1 MSDPKI
7 YTIGWICAVEA
18 ELIAATALLDEEHND
33 LEDVPV
39 HDNNTYTLGRVGKHN
54 VAIAALPHWQYGLVS
69 AANVARDMIRTFP
82 NIRIGLMVGIG
93 GGAPSSKHD
102 IRLGDVVVSSP
113 GYGNGGVFQYDYGKT
128 MQDAS
133 FAVTGQLNQPP
144 QCLLTAMSSLKAQY
158 KRRGHNIAKVIND
171 VLDDN
176 PRLRKEYRRPESDT
190 DRLYSSCFKHNE
202 NDDIDCVTAC
212 DDASKL
218 VDRVERTEEQDDP
231 MIHFGLI
238 ASANQLMKDATIR
251 DRLSAER
258 DVLCFEMEAA
268 GLMNHFPCL
277 VIRGICDYSD
287 THKNI
292 KWQGYAAMTAATY
305 AKNLLYKVAPNKV
318 EAERKLVD
326 VLSDVIED
334 LQKNQDLTRTLLYF
348 YFDFT
353 DTRKQS
359 FENVIRS
366 LIIQM
371 YYRNKDAQKHLN
383 SLYSTCRDGKDQPSF
398 DSLQKAFTNMIHELR
413 EVWIV
418 LDALDE
424 CTPRIELLSWTQD
437 LAQNYQ
443 PLSNVHILIT
453 SRPEQDI
460 KSAIERHADNE
471 QMIAIRDDLLEA
483 DIRNYVQARV
493 REHEGLKRW
502 QGRLDIQD
510 RIEAS
515 LLDKADGMFRWVSCQ
530 LDALEECLE
539 QRSLLKALE
548 DLPRTLD
555 ETYERILANIPS
567 AHKHYTIRI
576 LQFLTYSEKPLRLDE
591 AVDAIAVDI
600 GEDATIR
607 SRFDPQD
614 RLPVPQEITRYCSS
628 LVILVEREG
637 KYNEERIVEEVQLA
651 HFSVKDYL
659 TSNRLEKET
668 AQHLEQRVARTS
680 MAIVCLSYLL
690 EPKPE
695 TDTIG
700 LFPFSRY
707 SARYWMGHAAVGDCN
722 HQQMV
727 ALATYILSNASKLK
741 SWCRLYDPDR
751 PWADRPEN
759 ISQRNH
765 IAPGLYYASLGGL
778 SHCVKSM
785 VADKTDVNAQG
796 GHYGNALQA
805 ASSKGHR
812 EIIQMLIDAKAEVNA
827 QGGHYGNALQA
838 ASLGGH
844 KEIVQMLMDAKA
856 EVNAQGGHYGNALQA
871 ASLGGHKEIIEMLM
885 DAKAEVNAQGGYY
898 GTALQAASSEGHKEV
913 VQMLM
918 DAKAEVNAQGGEYGN
933 ALQAASFGG
942 HKEIVQML
950 MDAEAEVNAQ
960 SGHYGNALQAASYG
974 GHKEIVQLLIDAE
987 AEVNAQGGEYG
998 NALQA
1003 ASSRGYKEIV
1013 KLLLGKGAELSVIN
1027 KDGDTPLH
1035 DAISGGHTELVKLLI
1050 ENAGDPNITN
1060 NRGNTPLNSASIS
1073 GYVEIVKVLLEKG
1086 GDLSIPD
1093 IDGFTPLNNASYN
1106 GHVEV
1111 VNLLVKYGADPM
1123 ISENNG
1129 WAPLSIAS
1137 SRGHVAV
1144 VKALIFAEKCRINDC
1159 DDNGLTALAWAAKRG
1174 HVEIVDMLVKRG
1186 AHTSIS
1192 DGQWATCINLAA
1204 KEGHLDVVKLLLDHG
1219 CEWNMPN
1226 TSGSNAL
1233 QLAILG
1239 GHSHVEAH
1247 LLTIGAETPN
1257 DVYGFAAL
1265 FGE

>member
-18 ELIAATALLDEEHND
+18 ELIAATALLDEEHDD

-82 NIRIGLMVGIG
+82 SIRIGLMVGIG

-128 MQDAS
+128 MQGAS

-158 KRRGHNIAKVIND
+158 KRRGHNIEKVIND
-171 VLDDN
+171 VLDAN

-202 NDDIDCVTAC
+202 KDDIDCVTAC

-218 VDRVERTEEQDDP
+218 VDRVVRTEEQDDP

-251 DRLSAER
+251 DRLSAEM

-305 AKNLLYKVAPNKV
+305 AKNLLYKLAPNKV

-326 VLSDVIED
+326 VLSDVDIKINHVSHQVDNTHSKVENLQTNKHFDDITKWLAPPDVSTNFNKAIKARHKGSGRRLLESEAYMKWETGQSSFLWLYGIPGCGKTILTSTVIED
-334 LQKNQDLTRTLLYF
+334 LQKNQDLTRTPLYF

-424 CTPRIELLSWTQD
+424 CTPRIELLSWMQD

-502 QGRLDIQD
+502 QGRSDIQD

-539 QRSLLKALE
+539 QKSLLKALE

-567 AHKHYTIRI
+567 AHKYYTIRI
-576 LQFLTYSEKPLRLDE
+576 LQFLTYSETPLRLDE

-600 GEDATIR
+600 GEDATVR

-628 LVILVEREG
+628 LIILVEREG

-668 AQHLEQRVARTS
+668 AQHLEQKVARTS
-680 MAIVCLSYLL
+680 MAIVCLWYLL
-690 EPKPE
+690 EPKPQN
-695 TDTIG
+695 DTIG

-707 SARYWMGHAAVGDCN
+707 SARYWMSHAAVGDCN
-722 HQQMV
+722 HQQMF
-727 ALATYILSNASKLK
+727 ALAIYLLSNASRLE
-741 SWCRLYDPDR
+741 SWYRLYDPDR
-751 PWADRPEN
+751 PWMDRLEN
-759 ISQRNH
+759 IGLRNR

-778 SHCVKSM
+778 SHCVRSM

-796 GHYGNALQA
+796 GQYGNALQA
-805 ASSKGHR
+805 ASSGGHN
-812 EIIQMLIDAKAEVNA
+812 EIVQMLLDAKADVNA
-827 QGGHYGNALQA
+827 QGGQYGNALQA
-838 ASLGGH
+838 ASSGGH
-844 KEIVQMLMDAKA
+844 KEIVQMLIDAKA
-856 EVNAQGGHYGNALQA
+856 E
-871 ASLGGHKEIIEMLM
+871 
-885 DAKAEVNAQGGYY
+885 
-898 GTALQAASSEGHKEV
+898 
-913 VQMLM
+913 
-918 DAKAEVNAQGGEYGN
+918 
-933 ALQAASFGG
+933 
-942 HKEIVQML
+942 
-950 MDAEAEVNAQ
+950 
-960 SGHYGNALQAASYG
+960 
-974 GHKEIVQLLIDAE
+974 
-987 AEVNAQGGEYG
+987 
-998 NALQA
+998 
-1003 ASSRGYKEIV
+1003 
-1013 KLLLGKGAELSVIN
+1013 
-1027 KDGDTPLH
+1027 
-1035 DAISGGHTELVKLLI
+1035 
-1050 ENAGDPNITN
+1050 
-1060 NRGNTPLNSASIS
+1060 
-1073 GYVEIVKVLLEKG
+1073 
-1086 GDLSIPD
+1086 
-1093 IDGFTPLNNASYN
+1093 
-1106 GHVEV
+1106 
-1111 VNLLVKYGADPM
+1111 
-1123 ISENNG
+1123 
-1129 WAPLSIAS
+1129 
-1137 SRGHVAV
+1137 
-1144 VKALIFAEKCRINDC
+1144 
-1159 DDNGLTALAWAAKRG
+1159 
-1174 HVEIVDMLVKRG
+1174 
-1186 AHTSIS
+1186 
-1192 DGQWATCINLAA
+1192 
-1204 KEGHLDVVKLLLDHG
+1204 
-1219 CEWNMPN
+1219 
-1226 TSGSNAL
+1226 
-1233 QLAILG
+1233 
-1239 GHSHVEAH
+1239 
-1247 LLTIGAETPN
+1247 
-1257 DVYGFAAL
+1257 
-1265 FGE
+1265 